1 MSTFPAKVKS
11 GDGLPFS
18 FCLHTEVAKGGDS
31 GCGASWMGFESQLW
45 LLIWGGQPQASHLT
59 VLNLIFSFLLK
70 YN

>member
-45 LLIWGGQPQASHLT
+45 LLIWGGPASGKS
-59 VLNLIFSFLLK
+59 LNSFEPHFLFFTEV
-70 YN
+70 